1 MMCWRAMA
9 VVAGLLAMGVTGAR
23 GEGFFVPGG
32 GTFDP
37 FLVALKPEVRLSV
50 LPAWMVETPR
60 VDGEAEVV
68 EVPVPA
74 VWREPAVGVYAVT
87 VVFDDDGSGGP
98 VVEWVGGDGEVRVLS
113 HGLGEDGEAV
123 GFHSRTVLVPE
134 GLSRE
139 GGLLRVAWSGGGGGG
154 LLGVAVRPGRLD
166 TLAVLGGR
174 RTPALV
180 EEDLVVREDREV
192 NGGIE
197 LPLTGDV
204 RDGTIV
210 EAELW
215 APVAGL
221 EGEIEFKVPINGV
234 VEGAVLRME
243 ALGLDPEA
251 RIVAAVNGVDV
262 GAMNFPV
269 FRLDDPSLVTDWNG
283 SLVVAGWREGSL
295 FVPARLLE
303 DGDNSVVVG
312 LRRSDFETGRAVFL
326 RNSMLE
332 VRFAPRGFEP
342 DGEGGRKVDFTLPVD
357 GVELGAPDYLLPD
370 VVLPALPEGFLD
382 SMR

>member
-1 MMCWRAMA
+1 MRWGLAIL
-9 VVAGLLAMGVTGAR
+9 VVLVSGVVR

-60 VDGEAEVV
+60 VDAEGGVV

-74 VWREPAVGVYAVT
+74 AWREPAVGVYAVT
-87 VVFDDDGSGGP
+87 VVFEDDGSGGP
-98 VVEWVGGDGEVRVLS
+98 VVVWIDGDGGERVLS

-123 GFHSRTVLVPE
+123 GFHSRTVLVPSA
-134 GLSRE
+134 LSRE
-139 GGLLRVAWSGGGGGG
+139 GGLLRVAWEGRAEG

-166 TLAVLGGR
+166 TMAVLGGR

-180 EEDLVVREDREV
+180 GEDLVVREEREV
-192 NGGIE
+192 NGNLE

-251 RIVAAVNGVDV
+251 RIVVEVNGVDV

-283 SLVVAGWREGSL
+283 SLVVAGWRQGSL

-303 DGDNSVVVG
+303 DGENSVVAA

-326 RNSMLE
+326 RNSVLE
-332 VRFAPRGFEP
+332 VRFAPRGFVG
-342 DGEGGRKVDFTLPVD
+342 GEGRQVDFTLPVD
-357 GVELGAPDYLLPD
+357 GVDGTGGSPDYVLPD
-370 VVLPALPEGFLD
+370 VVLPALPEGFLE